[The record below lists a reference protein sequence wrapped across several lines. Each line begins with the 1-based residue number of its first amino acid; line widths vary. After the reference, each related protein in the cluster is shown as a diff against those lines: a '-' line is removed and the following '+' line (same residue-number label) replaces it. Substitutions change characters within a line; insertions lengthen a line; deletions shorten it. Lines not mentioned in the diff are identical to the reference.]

1 MHTPDRQHD
10 VVAPDP
16 QVEEGAAAG
25 PATMLPLGGVRNVL
39 SQGALGIGQ
48 QHALAAGAARGLGNA
63 SLSRMLAGPLA
74 IARMPVTEAKDAI
87 MAAGSGPGTD
97 EEAIYNAIRGC
108 DDRTALGADPAVIA
122 ELDDEL
128 SGWERWKAT
137 MLLELGP
144 EAGWP
149 PAVTELLAAMEGAGT
164 DEARIFRALSGLSEA
179 DVTRIGRVGGIVAVL
194 EDELSGKDLE
204 AARQLLSGSYARAI
218 AYHKANVAMMVAEL
232 NAWRTGTDVFLR
244 NTAEWLQPTGGGAP
258 KNNLYTCSPT
268 HDGAARATAHGQD
281 GKTTFFGADKLH
293 PDDSSTYE
301 PHIDGRAGGLRYPA
315 AGVGGEHLDRDIWV
329 YDPQFW
335 GAAVVRDQIV
345 AHEVQHDADRHD
357 TEEGHDQAYKSPE
370 ESWNRYKTEFR
381 AYWTGQQFPTSANS
395 PLSGSATA
403 PWDNAKQKAIFDHM
417 MATPVYAEFL
427 APNYNGNTEVE
438 GAHFQD
444 LVHGYKEPEGVNL
457 INSPRIDDFFL
468 SLQACTPAAT
478 DMATA
483 PLSTLAARARGL
495 DADDLAAVNAASASR
510 LHRMLEDNLA
520 ASAFA
525 AIALIL
531 GGGTLPGW
539 AAVNL
544 GPARRAILA
553 AGAGLG
559 TDEQAIYDAIA
570 NATDAERAAMRSDRV
585 IQSVL
590 DDELSGHD
598 LWLARQ
604 YLQYGPRAN
613 WPKSVLDQ
621 DT

>member
-1 MHTPDRQHD
+1 MQTPDRQHD
-10 VVAPDP
+10 AVAPDQ
-16 QVEEGAAAG
+16 QVEEAGAAA
-25 PATMLPLGGVRNVL
+25 PVTVLPLGGV
-39 SQGALGIGQ
+39 QGVFSRGTLGTGQ
-48 QHALAAGAARGLGNA
+48 QHALAAGAARGMGGNA
-63 SLSRMLAGPLA
+63 SLSRMLAGPRA
-74 IARMPVTEAKDAI
+74 IARIPVAEAKEAI
-87 MAAGSGPGTD
+87 MDAGSGLGTD
-97 EEAIYNAIRGC
+97 EEGIYNAIRQC
-108 DDRTALGADPAVIA
+108 DDRAALRADPAVIA

-137 MLLELGP
+137 LLLELGP

-179 DVTRIGRVGGIVAVL
+179 DVTRIGRVGGIMAVL

-204 AARQLLSGSYARAI
+204 AARELLSGSYAKAI
-218 AYHKANVAMMVAEL
+218 AYHRANVAMMVAEL

-244 NTAEWLQPTGGGAP
+244 NTAEWLAPTGGGRP

-268 HDGAARATAHGQD
+268 HDSAARATAHGES
-281 GKTTFFGADKLH
+281 GKNCYFGGDKLH
-293 PDDSSTYE
+293 PDASSTYGA
-301 PHIDGRAGGLRYPA
+301 HIDDKSGGLQYAVPSI
-315 AGVGGEHLDRDIWV
+315 GGEHLDRDIWV
-329 YDPQFW
+329 YDPQRW
-335 GAAVVRDQIV
+335 GAAIVRDAIV

-357 TEEGHDQAYKSPE
+357 TEEGHDHAYKSPE

-381 AYWTGQQFPTSANS
+381 AYWTGQQFPTSSFS

-417 MATPVYAEFL
+417 MAGTYAEFV
-427 APNYNGNTEVE
+427 APNYNGNTVVD

-468 SLQACTPAAT
+468 SLQACTPGAT
-478 DMATA
+478 DMAAA
-483 PLSTLAARARGL
+483 PLSTLATRARGL

-525 AIALIL
+525 AIVLIL
-531 GGGTLPGW
+531 GGGTTPGW
-539 AAVNL
+539 ASINL

-570 NATDAERAAMRSDRV
+570 NASDAERAAMRSDRV
-585 IQSVL
+585 IQGVL
-590 DDELSGHD
+590 EDELSGHD

-604 YLQYGPRAN
+604 YLQYGPRAQ
-613 WPKSVLDQ
+613 WPQSVLDQ
-621 DT
+621 DK

>member
-1 MHTPDRQHD
+1 MHSPDRKHD
-10 VVAPDP
+10 VAAPDH
-16 QVEEGAAAG
+16 QVEEGPGAA
-25 PATMLPLGGVRNVL
+25 PMATLPLGGVQSVL
-39 SQGALGIGQ
+39 STGSLGPGQ

-63 SLSRMLAGPLA
+63 SLGRMLAGPRS
-74 IARMPVTEAKDAI
+74 IARMPVAEAKAAI
-87 MAAGSGPGTD
+87 LAAGSGLGTD
-97 EEAIYNAIRGC
+97 EEAMYKAIREC
-108 DDRTALGADPAVIA
+108 DDRAALRADPAVIA

-137 MLLELGP
+137 LLLELGP
-144 EAGWP
+144 ESGWP
-149 PAVTELLAAMEGAGT
+149 PAVNELLAAMAGAGT
-164 DEARIFRALSGLSEA
+164 DEARIFRALSGLSDA
-179 DVTRIGRVGGIVAVL
+179 DVQRIGRVSGIMAAL
-194 EDELSGKDLE
+194 EDELSGDDLE
-204 AARQLLSGSYARAI
+204 AARQLLSGAYARAI
-218 AYHKANVAMMVAEL
+218 AHHQANVAMMVAEL
-232 NAWRTGTDVFLR
+232 NSWRTGTDVYLR
-244 NTAEWLQPTGGGAP
+244 NTAEWLNPTGGGSP

-268 HDGAARATAHGQD
+268 HDTAARATAHGQR
-281 GKTTFFGADKLH
+281 GKNAYFGADKLH
-293 PDDSSTYE
+293 PDAGSTYE
-301 PHIDGRAGGLRYPA
+301 AHIDGKTGVRYAPA
-315 AGVGGEHLDRDIWV
+315 SFGGEHLDRDIWV
-329 YDPQFW
+329 YDPQRW
-335 GAAVVRDQIV
+335 GAAIVRDQII

-357 TEEGHDQAYKSPE
+357 SEEGHDHAYKSPE

-381 AYWTGQQFPTSANS
+381 AYWTGQQFPTASFS

-417 MATPVYAEFL
+417 MAGVYAEFV
-427 APNYNGNTEVE
+427 APNYNGNTVVD
-438 GAHFQD
+438 GARFQD

-468 SLQACTPAAT
+468 SLQACNPGAT
-478 DMATA
+478 DMAAA
-483 PLSTLAARARGL
+483 PLATLATRARAL

-525 AIALIL
+525 AIAMIL

-539 AAVNL
+539 AAINL

-570 NATDAERAAMRSDRV
+570 TASDAERAAMRSDRV
-585 IQSVL
+585 IQGVL

-604 YLQYGPRAN
+604 YLQYGPRSQ
-613 WPKSVLDQ
+613 WPQSVLDQ
-621 DT
+621 DK

>member
-10 VVAPDP
+10 AVAPDQP
-16 QVEEGAAAG
+16 VEEGIAAA
-25 PATMLPLGGVRNVL
+25 PATGLPLGGVQGVL
-39 SQGALGIGQ
+39 SRGSLGSGQ
-48 QHALAAGAARGLGNA
+48 QRALAAGAARGLGNA
-63 SLSRMLAGPLA
+63 TLSRMLAGPMA
-74 IARMPVTEAKDAI
+74 IARMPVADAKKAI
-87 MAAGSGPGTD
+87 LAAGSGLGTD
-97 EEAIYNAIRGC
+97 EEAIYHAIREC
-108 DDRTALGADPAVIA
+108 DDRAALKADPAVIA

-137 MLLELGP
+137 LLLDLGP
-144 EAGWP
+144 EVGWP
-149 PAVTELLAAMEGAGT
+149 PAVKELLTAMEGAGT

-179 DVTRIGRVGGIVAVL
+179 DVTRIGRVGGIMAAL
-194 EDELSGKDLE
+194 EDELSGADLE

-218 AYHKANVAMMVAEL
+218 AYHRANVAMMVAEL
-232 NAWRTGTDVFLR
+232 NTWRTGTDVYLR
-244 NTAEWLQPTGGGAP
+244 NTAEWLAPTAGGSP

-268 HDGAARATAHGQD
+268 HDAAARATAHGET
-281 GKTTFFGADKLH
+281 GKTAYFGADKLH
-293 PDDSSTYE
+293 PDDSSTYAA
-301 PHIDGRAGGLRYPA
+301 HIDDRTGLRYAPA
-315 AGVGGEHLDRDIWV
+315 SIGGEHLDRDIWV
-329 YDPQFW
+329 YDPQRW
-335 GAAVVRDQIV
+335 GAAIVRDQIV

-357 TEEGHDQAYKSPE
+357 SEEGHDHAYKSPE

-381 AYWTGQQFPTSANS
+381 AYWTGQQFPTSSFS

-417 MATPVYAEFL
+417 MAGVYAEFV
-427 APNYNGNTEVE
+427 APNYNGNTVVD
-438 GAHFQD
+438 GARFQD

-483 PLSTLAARARGL
+483 PLSTLATRARGL

-525 AIALIL
+525 AIAMIL
-531 GGGTLPGW
+531 GGGTIPGW
-539 AAVNL
+539 ASVNL

-570 NATDAERAAMRSDRV
+570 SSSDAERAAMRSDRV
-585 IQSVL
+585 IQGVL

-604 YLQYGPRAN
+604 YLQYGPRSR
-613 WPKSVLDQ
+613 WPQSVLDQ
-621 DT
+621 DK